1 MLYWVASNRM
11 TNLPHDSKHQFQY
24 LNKSVIRAKL
34 YGQIVVSINNEY
46 LLRSDM
52 GVAERGSFLWFMMAV
67 TQIWLSLKLM
77 EEVSSAVTTLFGA
90 SAAAF
95 FILALVVFRQE
106 QRDLLLNPMKNL
118 QKEVHPD
125 QMSKQ
130 GKGVGFGIGMWIL
143 TIIVGTIF
151 F

>member
-1 MLYWVASNRM
+1 M
-11 TNLPHDSKHQFQY
+11 
-24 LNKSVIRAKL
+24 
-34 YGQIVVSINNEY
+34 YGQVVVSINNEY

>member
-1 MLYWVASNRM
+1 M
-11 TNLPHDSKHQFQY
+11 
-24 LNKSVIRAKL
+24 

-46 LLRSDM
+46 LLRDYM

-77 EEVSSAVTTLFGA
+77 EQVDAAITTLFGTG
-90 SAAAF
+90 AAAC

-106 QRDLLLNPMKNL
+106 QRELLLNPMKNL
-118 QKEVHPD
+118 QREVHPD
-125 QMSKQ
+125 QMEKQ
-130 GKGVGFGIGMWIL
+130 GKGLGFGVGMWIL
-143 TIIVGTIF
+143 TLLIGTIF

>member
-1 MLYWVASNRM
+1 
-11 TNLPHDSKHQFQY
+11 
-24 LNKSVIRAKL
+24 
-34 YGQIVVSINNEY
+34 
-46 LLRSDM
+46 M

-77 EEVSSAVTTLFGA
+77 EQVDGAITTLFGTG
-90 SAAAF
+90 AAACF
-95 FILALVVFRQE
+95 VLALVVFRQE
-106 QRDLLLNPMKNL
+106 QRDLLLNPMKSI

-125 QMSKQ
+125 QVSKQ

-143 TIIVGTIF
+143 TIFISSIF

>member
-1 MLYWVASNRM
+1 MA
-11 TNLPHDSKHQFQY
+11 
-24 LNKSVIRAKL
+24 A
-34 YGQIVVSINNEY
+34 
-46 LLRSDM
+46 
-52 GVAERGSFLWFMMAV
+52 AERGSFMWFMMAV

-77 EEVSSAVTTLFGA
+77 EQVDAAITTLFGTG
-90 SAAAF
+90 AAAC

-106 QRDLLLNPMKNL
+106 QRDLLINPMKNM

-125 QMSKQ
+125 QMAKQ